1 MTRRAA
7 QTLLRDRCALFNRR
21 LVDINDELAALAA
34 RSRDLERA
42 LLQTMGQKLEAEFLL
57 TQLEDRS
64 HDKRHREQTQ

>member
-57 TQLEDRS
+57 T
-64 HDKRHREQTQ
+64 